1 MQRIELHDLTEEAR
15 LTGLHWIVLAWC
27 FGLLIIDGYDLAIVG
42 AALPA
47 IMQAMGSEATSAGF
61 MASSGLVGMVLG
73 AILFG
78 TLADRIGR
86 RWAISLCVFLFSA
99 FTAAAGFAHEPLSFS
114 ALRFVAGIGMGGAV
128 PNVVSLM
135 SEYAPRK
142 VRNVLMTLMCC
153 GYALGSML
161 AALLGK
167 QLLLSHGWQSVFFV
181 AATPLLL
188 IPFILRYMPES
199 LAFVLRKQGS
209 QALLASVQ
217 RLRPDL
223 QLSADCE
230 FVLPEV
236 DQRSGDSVGRLF
248 SEGRAF
254 STLMFWVA
262 GIAGLFVLYALSS
275 WLVKLMS
282 LAGHDLGSALNYLIA
297 FNTGGLLGAVAGG
310 WVGDRLGLKWVSF
323 VLFIVGAVALMLLA
337 RGVQPLPLVVMLVG
351 ASTMGTQ
358 LLVYIY
364 TAQFYPASI
373 RSTGLGFATGLGRI
387 GAVSAPIVIGLLVSL
402 QLPLMG
408 NFLVIA
414 CVSLVGAIAIA
425 LVDERASAYHRNSHR
440 MAPEAQRV
448 E

>member
-47 IMQAMGSEATSAGF
+47 IMQAMGTEATSAGF
-61 MASSGLVGMVLG
+61 MASSGLVGMVFG

-99 FTAAAGFAHEPLSFS
+99 FTAAAGFAHEPLGFS
-114 ALRFVAGIGMGGAV
+114 VLRFVAGIGMGGAV

-167 QLLLSHGWQSVFFV
+167 QLLISHGWQSVFFV
-181 AATPLLL
+181 AGVPLLL

-199 LAFVLRKQGS
+199 LAFLLRKKGS
-209 QALLASVQ
+209 QALLASAR

-223 QLSADCE
+223 QLPAQCE

-248 SEGRAF
+248 SEGRGF

-297 FNTGGLLGAVAGG
+297 FNTGGSWGRGWG

-337 RGVQPLPLVVMLVG
+337 RGVQPLSLVVMLVG

-425 LVDERASAYHRNSHR
+425 LVDERASAYRRASHR
-440 MAPEAQRV
+440 VASEAQRL

>member
-1 MQRIELHDLTEEAR
+1 MQRIELNGLTDEAR
-15 LTGLHWIVLAWC
+15 LNGLHWTVLAWC

-47 IMQAMGSEATSAGF
+47 IMQAMGNDATSAGF

-86 RWAISLCVFLFSA
+86 RRVVALCVLLFSV
-99 FTAAAGFAHEPLSFS
+99 FTAASGLAHEPLTFS

-161 AALLGK
+161 AALMGK
-167 QLLLSHGWQSVFFV
+167 QLLTAYGWQSVFYV
-181 AATPLLL
+181 AAVPMLL
-188 IPFILRYMPES
+188 IPLILGHMPES
-199 LAFVLRKQGS
+199 LAFTLRKQGS
-209 QALLASVQ
+209 AALLATAR
-217 RLRPDL
+217 RLRPEL
-223 QLSADCE
+223 QLGAQCE
-230 FVLPEV
+230 FVLAQV
-236 DQRSGDSVGRLF
+236 DQHTGDSIGRLF
-248 SEGRAF
+248 SEGRGV
-254 STLMFWVA
+254 STVMFWVS

-275 WLVKLMS
+275 WLVKLMNM
-282 LAGHDLGSALNYLIA
+282 AGHDLGSALNYLIA
-297 FNTGGLLGAVAGG
+297 FNTGGLLGAVIGG
-310 WVGDRLGLKWVSF
+310 WAGDRLGLKWVSF
-323 VLFIVGAVALMLLA
+323 VLFVVGALTLLLLA
-337 RGVQPLPLVVMLVG
+337 HGAQPLSLVVMLVG

-387 GAVSAPIVIGLLVSL
+387 GAVSAPIVIGFLVTL

-414 CVSLVGAIAIA
+414 CVSLGGAVAIA
-425 LVDERASAYHRNSHR
+425 LVDERASAY
-440 MAPEAQRV
+440 QRRPLPLAG
-448 E
+448 ESPRTE